1 MRRIKRQITLIR
13 RATGEAVV
21 VAVDVEDVDVATED
35 VATATTPDTDAAT
48 ANIKGQVGRLARRL
62 QSINFWKSVTL
73 KQRLKKTER
82 AANSS

>member
-13 RATGEAVV
+13 RATREAVV
-21 VAVDVEDVDVATED
+21 VAVDVGDVATED

-62 QSINFWKSVTL
+62 QSRNF
-73 KQRLKKTER
+73 
-82 AANSS
+82 